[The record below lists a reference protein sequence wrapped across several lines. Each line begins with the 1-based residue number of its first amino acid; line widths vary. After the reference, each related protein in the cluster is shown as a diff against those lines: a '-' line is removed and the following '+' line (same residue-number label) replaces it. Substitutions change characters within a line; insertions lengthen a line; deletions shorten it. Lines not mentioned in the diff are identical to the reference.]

1 MALSSKAQAAAL
13 KREAN
18 VEQSYDT
25 ETPIP
30 ELQYQADTNI
40 NTTAANPRDT
50 ELIQVRYLIRMPES
64 DAAIQSRNQPDE
76 YGEIIS
82 HGPIEMGVWQPR
94 LEAERTRAQDDGGKG
109 DVEHHED
116 WKP

>member
-1 MALSSKAQAAAL
+1 
-13 KREAN
+13 
-18 VEQSYDT
+18 
-25 ETPIP
+25 
-30 ELQYQADTNI
+30 
-40 NTTAANPRDT
+40 
-50 ELIQVRYLIRMPES
+50 LIRMPES

-94 LEAERTRAQDDGGKG
+94 LETERKKAQDDAGRS
-109 DVEHHED
+109 DIEHHDD